1 MKTIHIKYFALLKE
15 ERGMNSET
23 LQTDCLT
30 VYDLYVYL
38 KSAHG
43 FKLSPEILRVSLNG
57 QYVHWQ
63 THINDNDE
71 VVFIPPVAG
80 G

>member
-1 MKTIHIKYFALLKE
+1 MKTIHIRYFALLKE

-23 LQTDCLT
+23 LQTDCQT
-30 VYDLYVYL
+30 VHDLYIYL
-38 KSAHG
+38 KSTHG

>member
-1 MKTIHIKYFALLKE
+1 MKTVHIKYFALLKE
-15 ERGMNSET
+15 ERGLNSET

-30 VYDLYVYL
+30 VQDLYGFL
-38 KSAHG
+38 KSKHQ
-43 FKLSPEILRVSLNG
+43 FKLSMDILRVSVNG

-63 THINDNDE
+63 THIKENDE
-71 VVFIPPVAG
+71 IVFIPPVAG

>member
-23 LQTDCLT
+23 LQTECET
-30 VYDLYVYL
+30 VKDLYDWLREKY
-38 KSAHG
+38 A
-43 FKLSPEILRVSLNG
+43 FKLSTDILRVSVNS
-57 QYVHWQ
+57 QFVHWQ

-71 VVFIPPVAG
+71 IVFIPPVAG